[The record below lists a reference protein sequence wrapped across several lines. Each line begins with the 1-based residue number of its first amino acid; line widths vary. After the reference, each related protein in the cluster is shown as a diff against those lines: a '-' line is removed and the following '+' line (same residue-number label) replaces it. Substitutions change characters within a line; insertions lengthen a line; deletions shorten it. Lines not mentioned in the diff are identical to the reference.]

1 MMSLSAIEGLAF
13 GALDRARLGEEAEDV
28 AVAHASDIATLNAGA
43 SRHRAIADV
52 GGAGPEVG
60 AVEFAVVP
68 RLDPAD
74 AIRAAASGEAVV
86 AA

>member
-1 MMSLSAIEGLAF
+1 MSFSAIEGLAF

-28 AVAHASDIATLNAGA
+28 AVARAPDIATLNVEA

-60 AVEFAVVP
+60 AFEFAVVP
-68 RLDPAD
+68 GVDPA
-74 AIRAAASGEAVV
+74 AAL
-86 AA
+86 